1 MYWISPQPLTGW
13 LWQLPPLTHPLSCGP
28 ECLDCPA
35 GHGGAAIVTD
45 DETGSP
51 AFGPEA
57 LQDQTNR
64 LRQSS
69 FELR

>member
-35 GHGGAAIVTD
+35 GHGASVVVVVVVVVHGGRV
-45 DETGSP
+45 
-51 AFGPEA
+51 
-57 LQDQTNR
+57 
-64 LRQSS
+64 
-69 FELR
+69 